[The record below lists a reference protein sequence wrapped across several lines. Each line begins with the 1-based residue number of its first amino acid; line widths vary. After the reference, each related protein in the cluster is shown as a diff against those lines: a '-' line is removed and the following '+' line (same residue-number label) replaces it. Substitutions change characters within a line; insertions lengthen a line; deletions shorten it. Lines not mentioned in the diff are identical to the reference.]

1 MKNGGKTVILRYTI
15 QTSHGEY
22 SENCDEEFYETE
34 TIEYEPTREELIDAL
49 VDITFD
55 LYFNNKNLDKD
66 QCLWVRKAVKS
77 FIIDTDID
85 PEIYEDELLDYFEK
99 TAKNQ

>member
-1 MKNGGKTVILRYTI
+1 MILRYTI

-34 TIEYEPTREELIDAL
+34 TVEYEPTHEELTDAL
-49 VDITFD
+49 VDITCD
-55 LYFNNKNLDKD
+55 LYFYNEKLDKE
-66 QCLWVRKAVKS
+66 QCLWVRKAVRS
-77 FIIDTDID
+77 FIIDADID
-85 PEIYEDELLDYFEK
+85 PEIYKDELLDYFEK